1 MKPTCSVEKIL
12 DKDGKEIVVC
22 DETRSRLLPILE
34 EIQARKGYISD
45 KDMQEIADRLNIHPV
60 EIYSVITFYSFLTS
74 EKKGK
79 HVIRV
84 SNCMPNEMAGSEKVI
99 KEFEKALKIK
109 AGQTTKNGKFT
120 LKTTGCIGMC
130 DRSPAIM
137 LDDALIGD
145 VTPALIKRIVKEP
158 EKVVKEVNSRQSTVN
173 SQEVKREGQVI
184 FSAIQ
189 PSVGLKKAVELGR
202 SGVLDTVRDS
212 NLKGRGGAGF
222 PTGVKWN
229 LAATAHADKKFV
241 VCNADEGEPGTF
253 KDRVLLAEY
262 PKLLFEG
269 MAIAGYAIGAKSG
282 FLYLRGEYRAFRPML
297 EKALAEMRLFGALG
311 KRIMGKDGFDFDIEI
326 RLGAGAY
333 ICGEET
339 ALIESLEGNRGEP
352 RNRPPFPVNT
362 GFEGYPTI
370 VNNVETFVTV
380 PHIVAKGA
388 EWFKSIGTEKSSGS
402 KLLSISGD
410 CKRPG
415 VYEVPFGASIKEI
428 LKLSGG
434 EDAKAVQVGGASGT
448 CVTKSEFGRKIAFE
462 DFPTGGSIMI
472 FGKKRKMLD
481 AAENFLKFFEEEHCG
496 QCTPCREGV
505 PVLLEGVRML
515 KKRECTSDY
524 LKDLLSLS
532 ETMQCASKC
541 GLGQSSPTAFLSI
554 IEKFRNEYE
563 LSSKKTK
570 EQVFN
575 G

>member
-1 MKPTCSVEKIL
+1 MKPTCSVEKVL
-12 DKDGKEIVVC
+12 DKNGKEVVVC
-22 DETRSRLLPILE
+22 DETRSKLLPILE
-34 EIQARKGYISD
+34 EVQAKKGYISD
-45 KDMQEIADRLNIHPV
+45 KDMQEIADRLKIHPV
-60 EIYSVITFYSFLTS
+60 EVYSVITFYSFLSS

-79 HVIRV
+79 HMIRV
-84 SNCMPNEMAGSEKVI
+84 SNCMPNEMAGGQNVLKA
-99 KEFEKALKIK
+99 FEKALKIK

-130 DRSPAIM
+130 DSSPAIM
-137 LDDALIGD
+137 LDAALIGG

-158 EKVVKEVNSRQSTVN
+158 EKVIKEVVSRQSSVVRK
-173 SQEVKREGQVI
+173 EIGRKGQVI

-189 PSVGLKKAVELGR
+189 PSAGLKKALELGR
-202 SGVLDTVRDS
+202 SGVLDAVRDS

-253 KDRVLLAEY
+253 KDRVLLTEY
-262 PKLLFEG
+262 PGLLLEG
-269 MAIAGYAIGAKSG
+269 MAIAGFAIGAEAG
-282 FLYLRGEYRAFRPML
+282 FLYLRGEYGSFLPML
-297 EKALAEMRLFGALG
+297 EKKLEEMRKEGVLG
-311 KRIMGKDGFDFDIEI
+311 RNITGKKGFNFDIEI

-370 VNNVETFVTV
+370 VNNVETFVAV

-388 EWFKSIGTEKSSGS
+388 EWFKSIGTERSSGS

-415 VYEVPFGASIKEI
+415 VYEVPFGTSIKEI
-428 LKLSGG
+428 LKLAAG

-448 CVTKSEFGRKIAFE
+448 CVTRGEFGRKIAFE
-462 DFPTGGSIMI
+462 DFPTGGSVIV

-505 PVLLEGVRML
+505 PVLLEGIRML
-515 KKRECTSDY
+515 KKGECSSDY

-541 GLGQSSPTAFLSI
+541 GLGQSAPNAFLSI
-554 IEKFRNEYE
+554 IENFSSEYE
-563 LSSKKTK
+563 LSNKKTK